1 MGFTQIHTDLMYSAL
16 DHFLETDTPV
26 RIFRDEMGISFETA
40 LGSYGLVIPN
50 EGGNWDIFLNDE
62 KIYEIENEVYS
73 IITHEGNA
81 PSIDEYMRRL
91 KDLSIVPLKRESKKF
106 VEMTRSGIE
115 FLAVQGK
122 IDLKQSFTY
131 GPFMVFRD
139 SSGQK
144 RSIILN

>member
-16 DHFLETDTPV
+16 DHFLGSDSPV
-26 RIFRDEMGISFETA
+26 RIFRNEMGISFETA
-40 LGSYGLVIPN
+40 LGNYGLVVPN
-50 EGGNWDIFLNDE
+50 QDGNWEVFLNDDM
-62 KIYEIENEVYS
+62 IYEIENEVYS

-81 PSIDEYMRRL
+81 PSIDDYMDKLRGLSSADL
-91 KDLSIVPLKRESKKF
+91 KDKSKKF

-131 GPFMVFRD
+131 GPFMVYKD
-139 SSGQK
+139 PYGQK